1 MAEYI
6 GTGAEFADELLRAYE
21 EGESVDGLNEMLSQM
36 EAGSEEEN
44 EPNEI
49 EDNEHL
55 PFAGGN
61 ESEESNADDNRE
73 EPEEKGK
80 NEKMPPFKTFD
91 TQENYQKHIDRIV
104 NNRFRKNKEAEEKLT
119 AEFNGFK
126 NQVAEFLGI
135 PPENVLDE
143 LEKRSLTAKAEA
155 EGLIPEQVIEKAR
168 HSREVENLKN
178 QLAERDRADSIKQ
191 AVADITAQ
199 GEALSKDFPG
209 FDLDEAMEDDA
220 FRSTV
225 FSLYN
230 ISPENAVKRA
240 FLASEGMGFIR
251 PENESTKP
259 KRTIS
264 EGAASPK
271 SSASVKKINVSEL
284 TDNEIL
290 EIEKKITRGEKV
302 NIE

>member
-6 GTGAEFADELLRAYE
+6 GNSDAKASELLRAYE

-36 EAGSEEEN
+36 EAGSEE
-44 EPNEI
+44 
-49 EDNEHL
+49 DNKPDESADDERL
-55 PFAGGN
+55 PFADGD
-61 ESEESNADDNRE
+61 ESEESNTGNNERK
-73 EPEEKGK
+73 PEEEIK
-80 NEKMPPFKTFD
+80 NEEVSPFKSFD

-119 AEFNGFK
+119 AEFDGFK
-126 NQVAEFLGI
+126 NQVAELLGVK
-135 PPENVLDE
+135 PENVLDE

-155 EGLIPEQVIEKAR
+155 EGLVPEQLIKDAR
-168 HSREVENLKN
+168 QEREVTRLRTE
-178 QLAERDRADSIKQ
+178 LAERDRQASIKR
-191 AVADITAQ
+191 AVDDITAQ
-199 GEALSKDFPG
+199 GAALSKDFPG
-209 FDLDEAMEDDA
+209 FDLDEAMENDA

-240 FLASEGMGFIR
+240 FLACEGMGVIS

-264 EGAASPK
+264 EGAAK
-271 SSASVKKINVSEL
+271 DKRSASVKKINVSEL
-284 TDNEIL
+284 TDKEIF
-290 EIEKKITRGEKV
+290 EIEKKIARGEKV
-302 NIE
+302 NFE